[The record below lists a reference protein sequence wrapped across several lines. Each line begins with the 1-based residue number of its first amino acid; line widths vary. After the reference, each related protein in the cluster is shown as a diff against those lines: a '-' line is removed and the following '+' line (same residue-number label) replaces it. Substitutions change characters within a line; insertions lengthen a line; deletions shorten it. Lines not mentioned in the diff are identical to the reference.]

1 MSQLKWIFHYPYAS
15 EGSHKSI
22 HGNQTFFLRFFSS
35 MIWSCIFLSIVLIF
49 VSPAQCAFENPNA
62 KPIESA
68 AIVIPDE
75 KNAQEIP
82 VSSDSS
88 APLIS
93 YSPLL
98 PPPQFTDSQSLLKNH
113 RTIFASSASNI
124 HQQENSNTDGL
135 LTQTEKE
142 ISVSSFVG
150 PRYIGD
156 YELADIILVCSIDGS
171 IHARDRQTGMEIWS
185 IPGDRPLV
193 QVSSPLDSMPEKNV
207 EATEDSEDSNLI
219 WIVEPLSDGI
229 LYYFTPAT
237 GLQQLPISIKQLVS
251 QSPFALQGDDKIYTG
266 SRQTTLFSI
275 DSVTG
280 KVLKVYGARKSDLG
294 SAKCRVSQ
302 KSPFNKYM
310 DQEKQVAKN
319 NNPDCETE
327 EDSNVEDEEDFFDYD
342 YQHWINQQRG
352 SFLIGR
358 TGMLYSC
365 IYFVVLRFIN
375 IYIKNNIFFLI
386 FTIV

>member
-1 MSQLKWIFHYPYAS
+1 MSRLKWILHYPYAS
-15 EGSHKSI
+15 EGSHNSFY
-22 HGNQTFFLRFFSS
+22 GNQNLFLRFFSS
-35 MIWSCIFLSIVLIF
+35 MIWSCLFLSIVLIF
-49 VSPAQCAFENPNA
+49 ISPTQSAFGNPNSKNTLNA
-62 KPIESA
+62 KSVESA
-68 AIVIPDE
+68 AVIVADE
-75 KNAQEIP
+75 DIQQDPLAS
-82 VSSDSS
+82 VDSSS

-93 YSPLL
+93 HSSLL
-98 PPPQFTDSQSLLKNH
+98 PPQFTDPESLPKSH
-113 RTIFASSASNI
+113 RTIFASSASHL
-124 HQQENSNTDGL
+124 HQQQDNGNNQGL
-135 LTQTEKE
+135 LTQTDKGM
-142 ISVSSFVG
+142 SVSSFVG

-193 QVSSPLDSMPEKNV
+193 QVSSPLDTVSDENVDYTSDSDEK
-207 EATEDSEDSNLI
+207 NLI

-294 SAKCRVSQ
+294 SAKCKVSQ
-302 KSPFNKYM
+302 KSPFNNN
-310 DQEKQVAKN
+310 QQKQVAKN
-319 NNPDCETE
+319 NNNPDYDSE
-327 EDSNVEDEEDFFDYD
+327 EEPNDREDDEDYFDYD

-358 TGMLYSC
+358 TGMFSL
-365 IYFVVLRFIN
+365 FVA
-375 IYIKNNIFFLI
+375 FL
-386 FTIV
+386 FLDLFCLSSKFY